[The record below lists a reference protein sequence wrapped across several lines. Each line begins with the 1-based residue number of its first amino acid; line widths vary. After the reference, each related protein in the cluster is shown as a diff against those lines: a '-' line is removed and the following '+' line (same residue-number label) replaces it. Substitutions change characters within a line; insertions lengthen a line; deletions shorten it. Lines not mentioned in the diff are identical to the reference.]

1 LAALCVVPAIVLWIS
16 TAIAGAAGA
25 RWINPFYDPD
35 YHYLLNALNMTEG
48 AAPRHTDHPGT
59 TLHELGAV
67 VLLVRHAVAGSAD
80 GLRDEVLR
88 DPEGG
93 CEAISVCLRAL
104 YAAALV
110 ALGWSARGLTAS
122 LICAMAAQAA
132 SALSVVG
139 LMSLWRADP
148 EPLLMAIALVMGSV
162 VLRAA
167 SEEGPIRTRWAA
179 IFGVLAGL
187 GVATKVTF
195 FPLGALPLWALGSRR
210 RAAVYLGVALL
221 TVTTAVA
228 PILSQARRVLAWLTL
243 LLVNDGR
250 YGASHGHTFLDP
262 SWAALNLRLMLRNE
276 PVAPI
281 AAAASAVLLIHLR
294 FCGRWRTLPD
304 AVRKSAGAL
313 LCVSVVELAQFVLV
327 AKHPG
332 VRYLVPALVLPG
344 LNVALAYAILREAY
358 RPSDRRA
365 AAALGVAGL
374 LAAAVWIGVRMR
386 NEWTLL
392 AEQSAATRAARQA
405 ALDQAAR
412 DGSLVVTQYGSSS
425 PVFGLLY
432 ADAWTGRRYRA
443 DLGRLY
449 PNEIT
454 LDDLAREFINH
465 GQVVPQNQMVAWAAQ
480 GRLLFQYRSPSLPPD
495 FEYDEVMANRW
506 EGVYRARP
514 RSKNAAAEPAP
525 RP

>member
-16 TAIAGAAGA
+16 TAIAGAAGV

-35 YHYLLNALNMTEG
+35 YHYLLNALNLAEG

-67 VLLVRHAVAGSAD
+67 ILLARHAVVGSDA
-80 GLRDEVLR
+80 GLRDQVLR

-93 CEAISVCLRAL
+93 CEAISVCLRGL
-104 YAAALV
+104 YALALL
-110 ALGWSARGLTAS
+110 ALGWCARRLTGS
-122 LICAMAAQAA
+122 LVCAMAAQAA

-139 LMSLWRADP
+139 LLSLWRADP
-148 EPLLMAIALVMGSV
+148 EPLLMTMALFMGSL

-167 SEEGPIRTRWAA
+167 SEAGPVRTRWAA

-210 RAAVYLGVALL
+210 RAALYLGAAL
-221 TVTTAVA
+221 VTFTIAVA

-281 AAAASAVLLIHLR
+281 AAAASAVLLMHLR
-294 FCGRWRTLPD
+294 FGGRWPALPGV
-304 AVRKSAGAL
+304 VRKAAGAL
-313 LCVSVVELAQFVLV
+313 ACVSFVELAQFVLV

-344 LNVALAYAILREAY
+344 LNVALAYTILREAY
-358 RPSDRRA
+358 GPIDRRVGV
-365 AAALGVAGL
+365 ALGAAGL
-374 LAAAVWIGVRMR
+374 LTAAVWIGVRLR
-386 NEWTLL
+386 HEWALL
-392 AEQSAATRAARQA
+392 HEQSVGSRAARQA
-405 ALDQAAR
+405 AVDQAAR
-412 DGSLVVTQYGSSS
+412 DGSLIVTQYGSSS

-432 ADAWTGRRYRA
+432 ADAWAGRRYRA

-454 LDDLAREFINH
+454 LDDLTREFINR
-465 GQVVPQNQMVAWAAQ
+465 GQAAPQDQMIAWAAQ
-480 GRLLFQYRSPSLPPD
+480 GKLLFQYRSPSLPAD
-495 FEYDEVMANRW
+495 FEYDQVMASRW

-514 RSKNAAAEPAP
+514 RAKNVADGPAP
-525 RP
+525 PP